1 MSTRTEKTDVLVIGG
16 GTGGVAA
23 ALGAARAGAR
33 VILVEQ
39 DPFVGGT
46 ITGSYVS
53 MPCGGPRNGI
63 YGMMLERLAAH
74 YALPARPVLKPFKT
88 NVLNWY
94 LPSSWLVVMNE
105 MLDEA
110 GVRVIHGLAAREP
123 IMDDTGGVPRVVGA
137 MCPLPGGA
145 EMRLRAAVTIDA
157 TGSGAFAE
165 AAGCEMR
172 YGTDARADFGEP
184 HAPEVGSDFVQH
196 CTLMYISQKRGDRPA
211 FDMTRLSCPGVL
223 EGTIGYFHKDREE
236 SLRRDAGLYLHWG
249 CSVPCRDTRDP
260 LALAETQAMAQS
272 RIQPDIELL
281 HANGFMVSI
290 APRLGVREVRR
301 TIGEHVIT
309 ENDLRSGILPEDTVA
324 LGNYYLDIWG
334 SATTGS
340 DSHAERV
347 LPVFG
352 IPYRALVPRG
362 VDGLL
367 LAGKSISGTHI
378 AMSAYRVQPILA
390 TYSQA
395 AGVAAAWCAGRQVGP
410 RDVDIAALR
419 ADLTKPEQDVA
430 LDSER

>member
-1 MSTRTEKTDVLVIGG
+1 MSTRTETADVLVIGG

-33 VILVEQ
+33 VVLVEQ
-39 DPFVGGT
+39 EPYVGGT

-53 MPCGGPRNGI
+53 MPCGGPSNGI
-63 YGMMLERLAAH
+63 YDMMRERLTSR
-74 YALPARPVLKPFKT
+74 YALPARPVD
-88 NVLNWY
+88 LNWY

-110 GVRVIHGLAAREP
+110 GVRVIHGLAASVAIIEEGSGYP
-123 IMDDTGGVPRVVGA
+123 QVAGA
-137 MCPLPGGA
+137 LCPLPGSA
-145 EMRLRAAVTIDA
+145 EMRLQAAVTIDA

-165 AAGCEMR
+165 AAGCRMR
-172 YGTDARADFGEP
+172 YGTDARADFDEP
-184 HAPEVGSDFVQH
+184 HAPEIGSDFVQH
-196 CTLMYISQKRGDRPA
+196 CTLMYVSQKRGDRPA

-223 EGTIGYFHKDREE
+223 EGTIGYFHRDREE

-260 LALAETQAMAQS
+260 LALAETQAAAQR
-272 RIQPDIELL
+272 RIQPDIEIL

-301 TIGEHVIT
+301 TMGEHVIT

-324 LGNYYLDIWG
+324 LGKYYLDIWG

-340 DSHAERV
+340 DSHTERE

-352 IPYRALVPRG
+352 IPYRALVPKG
-362 VDGLL
+362 IDGLL

-395 AGVAAAWCAGRQVGP
+395 AGVAAAWCASKQIPP
-410 RDVDIAALR
+410 RDADTTALR
-419 ADLTKPEQDVA
+419 ASLTQPEQGVVLNSADKP
-430 LDSER
+430 RKR

>member
-1 MSTRTEKTDVLVIGG
+1 MSTRTETTDVLVIGG

-33 VILVEQ
+33 VILVERE
-39 DPFVGGT
+39 PFVGGT

-63 YGMMLERLAAH
+63 YGLMLKRLAAR
-74 YALPARPVLKPFKT
+74 YALPARPVD
-88 NVLNWY
+88 LNWY

-110 GVRVIHGLAAREP
+110 GVRVIHGLAANGAIIEEGR
-123 IMDDTGGVPRVVGA
+123 GCPRVAGA
-137 MCPLPGGA
+137 ICPLPGGA

-172 YGTDARADFGEP
+172 YGTDARADFGET

-223 EGTIGYFHKDREE
+223 EGTIGYFHRDREE

-249 CSVPCRDTRDP
+249 SAAACRDTRDP
-260 LALAETQAMAQS
+260 LALAEAQATAQ
-272 RIQPDIELL
+272 RAIQPDIELL
-281 HANGFMVSI
+281 HANGFLVTI

-301 TIGEHVIT
+301 TMGEHVIT

-324 LGNYYLDIWG
+324 LGKYYLDIWG
-334 SATTGS
+334 STTTGS
-340 DSHAERV
+340 DSHAERE
-347 LPVFG
+347 LPIFG
-352 IPYRALVPRG
+352 IPYRALVPKG

-395 AGVAAAWCAGRQVGP
+395 AGVAAAWCASQQVAP
-410 RDVDIAALR
+410 REVDVAALR
-419 ADLTKPEQDVA
+419 DGLMQPEQGVV
-430 LDSER
+430 LDIERC

>member
-1 MSTRTEKTDVLVIGG
+1 MKNTETTDVLVIGG

-33 VILVEQ
+33 VMLVEQ
-39 DPFVGGT
+39 DLFVGGT

-63 YGMMLERLAAH
+63 YGMMLDRLAAR
-74 YALPARPVLKPFKT
+74 YALPARPVLTPFKT

-94 LPSSWLVVMNE
+94 LPSSWLLVMNE
-105 MLDEA
+105 MLDEV
-110 GVRVIHGLAAREP
+110 GVRVIHGLRASGP
-123 IMDDTGGVPRVVGA
+123 ILKECGGAPCVMGGI
-137 MCPLPGGA
+137 CPLPGGA
-145 EMRLRAAVTIDA
+145 EMRLHAAVTIDA

-165 AAGCEMR
+165 AAGCQTR
-172 YGTDARADFGEP
+172 YGTDAKADFGEP
-184 HAPEVGSDFVQH
+184 HAPEVASDFVQH

-223 EGTIGYFHKDREE
+223 EGTIGYFHRNPQE

-249 CSVPCRDTRDP
+249 SAAACRDTRDP
-260 LALAETQAMAQS
+260 LALAEAQAAAQ
-272 RIQPDIELL
+272 RAIQPDVELL
-281 HANGFMVSI
+281 HANGFMVTI

-309 ENDLRSGILPEDTVA
+309 ENDLRSGILSEDTVA
-324 LGNYYLDIWG
+324 LGKYYLDIWG
-334 SATTGS
+334 STTTGS
-340 DSHAERV
+340 DSHTERE

-352 IPYRALVPRG
+352 IPYRALVPKG

-395 AGVAAAWCAGRQVGP
+395 AGVAAAWCASKQVGP
-410 RDVDIAALR
+410 REVDIAALR
-419 ADLTKPEQDVA
+419 ASLTRPEQGVT
-430 LDSER
+430 LDAERC